1 MKLLQN
7 WDFWVPVCLKTL
19 KFRLLYSCVFKMR
32 ENSNFRRNLLP
43 RRMFFAFRFINNNS
57 LRDTRIPAEC
67 FCFSVSKENALVYP
81 RTLANPLRFF
91 HFEEKR
97 FNRSEGGILFSIKTI
112 SLPWVRSKNISA
124 GDSWVYRKRFSK
136 RKTKHFYQEIA
147 VNSRGYQLF
156 YVQKFVT
163 VIMSAIGFLDT

>member
-1 MKLLQN
+1 
-7 WDFWVPVCLKTL
+7 
-19 KFRLLYSCVFKMR
+19 MR

-112 SLPWVRSKNISA
+112 SLTVSEKQ
-124 GDSWVYRKRFSK
+124 
-136 RKTKHFYQEIA
+136 KHF
-147 VNSRGYQLF
+147 SRG
-156 YVQKFVT
+156 FVGLSKT
-163 VIMSAIGFLDT
+163 FFKAKNKTFLPGNRGEFTGLPAFLRTEICYSHHECHRFFGHLKKSAVVAGGGTSL